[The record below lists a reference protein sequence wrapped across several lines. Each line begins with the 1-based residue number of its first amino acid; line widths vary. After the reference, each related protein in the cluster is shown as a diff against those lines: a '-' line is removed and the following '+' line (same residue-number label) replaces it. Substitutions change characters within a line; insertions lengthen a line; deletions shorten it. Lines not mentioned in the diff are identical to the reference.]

1 MDRNLLINF
10 LSHPA
15 TPILIGIMILM
26 SPSSDEEIYGISTNT
41 IKNIAAK
48 SNFVDVLSRF

>member
-41 IKNIAAK
+41 IKNIAATT
-48 SNFVDVLSRF
+48 